1 MYNLTKERGEG
12 VIYFNYL
19 DDETVRE
26 GIDAGRLFKGTF
38 HANQDN
44 IREGRVNLHVRC
56 SNPKSCIDEWRGEGR
71 ANSRQAGH

>member
-26 GIDAGRLFKGTF
+26 GFDAGRLFKGTL
-38 HANQDN
+38 HAYQDN
-44 IREGRVNLHVRC
+44 IREGRVNLHVRR
-56 SNPKSCIDEWRGEGR
+56 STSDLGVDEWR
-71 ANSRQAGH
+71 